1 VLLLSRFPK
10 SMQFGDLFR
19 CKLAFR
25 QSVNP
30 SPLIRRSNP
39 KDLVLMT
46 VRATAVKERV
56 NLASGQFHS
65 GIGSGSTYI
74 LTV

>member
-1 VLLLSRFPK
+1 
-10 SMQFGDLFR
+10 
-19 CKLAFR
+19 
-25 QSVNP
+25 
-30 SPLIRRSNP
+30 
-39 KDLVLMT
+39 MT